1 MWEQLSYEP
10 FPGIFAGTQDV
21 MTQIRHHYADEEKL
35 IRECGITRVKL
46 NEMVCASIMKDD
58 PQCSNAGRLFHGIN
72 HYASSVLDFLI
83 KRKKARKKIKAF
95 IKTTA
100 WLYLIFR
107 DGLEKRYKP
116 GGIFET
122 EMSLIWNPILQSGD
136 YSSSTW
142 RVVGSVSWVW
152 IIFRLL

>member
-1 MWEQLSYEP
+1 MNTPHPPPHNTHMWEQLSYEP

-21 MTQIRHHYADEEKL
+21 MTQIRHHYPNEEKL
-35 IRECGITRVKL
+35 ILECGITRVKL
-46 NEMVCASIMKDD
+46 NDMVCAIITKDD
-58 PQCSNAGRLFHGIN
+58 PQCSNAGWLCYGIN
-72 HYASSVLDFLI
+72 HYASSVLDLLI
-83 KRKKARKKIKAF
+83 KRKKARKKIRAF
-95 IKTTA
+95 IKTIA

-136 YSSSTW
+136 YSSST
-142 RVVGSVSWVW
+142 
-152 IIFRLL
+152 